1 MNLTSDDVLNNLKGT
16 LEEYGIIIIDKEAQQ
31 HLKLRGYGEDID
43 KNFILKD
50 YEALFLLYNGKLEI
64 FRNNKKISMNELV
77 NFSLSRDS
85 NAWTRFL
92 IYRDLRSRG
101 YVVKEGFGFGVD
113 FRVYERGEF
122 GTKPAKYVV
131 CGINEG
137 TKISVE
143 EINEMVN
150 QIKNMGK
157 NAILAAI
164 ERRGEVIY
172 YKIQTWKPFLKKE
185 TDLT

>member
-1 MNLTSDDVLNNLKGT
+1 MNSNSDEVLNNLKGV
-16 LEEYGIIIIDKEAQQ
+16 LEEYGTIINDKEAQQ
-31 HLKLRGYGEDID
+31 QLKLRGYGEYI
-43 KNFILKD
+43 KNNFVLKD

-64 FRNNKKISMNELV
+64 SQNNEKIPMNEIV

-101 YVVKEGFGFGVD
+101 YIVKEGFGFGVD

-137 TKISVE
+137 TKSSIES
-143 EINEMVN
+143 INEMVN
-150 QIKNMGK
+150 QIRKMGK
-157 NAILAAI
+157 EAILAAI

-172 YKIQTWKPFLKKE
+172 YKIQSWKPFLKKE
-185 TDLT
+185 TMI